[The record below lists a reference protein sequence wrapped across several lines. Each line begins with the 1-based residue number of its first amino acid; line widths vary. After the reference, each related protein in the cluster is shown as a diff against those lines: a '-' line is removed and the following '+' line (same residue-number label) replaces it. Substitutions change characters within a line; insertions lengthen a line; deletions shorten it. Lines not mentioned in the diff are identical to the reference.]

1 MWWRWEGL
9 VVAKSIPEWDKLKAN
24 FPALSAAACARIIG
38 GKVKYNHDKR
48 VFTNFCCI
56 RVSRALNLSG
66 DPVKYFRDIG
76 ADGKTM
82 KPAVSSGKDKRW
94 HIFRVRSLRKYM
106 EKTYGKGEP
115 VPLSSYK
122 THLAGR
128 KGIILYEVPG
138 WDDASGHADCWEESR
153 CLWRDFGDKAKV
165 ILFWDAP

>member
-1 MWWRWEGL
+1 MSE
-9 VVAKSIPEWDKLKAN
+9 KDEKLKA
-24 FPALSAAACARIIG
+24 LQLTI
-38 GKVKYNHDKR
+38 DK
-48 VFTNFCCI
+48 
-56 RVSRALNLSG
+56 L
-66 DPVKYFRDIG
+66 
-76 ADGKTM
+76 
-82 KPAVSSGKDKRW
+82 
-94 HIFRVRSLRKYM
+94 

-128 KGIILYEVPG
+128 KGIIVYEVPG